1 MSESIER
8 SVVIRAKPTTVW
20 RFFSETEL
28 FARWWGE
35 GSTIAAQ
42 VGGPVVIRYPGGSTA
57 SGEVLTLDPP
67 RSIVFSFGYDDP
79 SKPLRP
85 GQSRVHVTLH
95 EHPLGTRVELHHEL
109 PGRDL
114 VDMHLPGWRY
124 QLAIFAKLVHAEQHG
139 EREAIIDAWFSAWNA
154 EDAEARASAIER
166 AVGDAIEFTD
176 GFAYLRGRDELL
188 DHLVALARHMPG
200 IALVRVGPLRYAQAT
215 ALVDWQA
222 RRGEAIVMAG
232 TNVFELGADGRIARA
247 VGIPA

>member
-8 SVVIRAKPTTVW
+8 SIVIRAQPATVW
-20 RFFSETEL
+20 RFFSNAEH

-42 VGGPVVIRYPGGSTA
+42 VGGAVKIRYPNGSTA
-57 SGEVLTLDPP
+57 SGEVLAIEPL

-85 GQSRVHVTLH
+85 GQSQVHVTLH
-95 EHPLGTRVELHHEL
+95 EHPTGTRVELRHEL
-109 PGRDL
+109 SSREL
-114 VDMHLPGWRY
+114 VDMHVPGWHY
-124 QLAIFAKLVHAEQHG
+124 QLAIFAKLVHAEQHA
-139 EREAIIDAWFSAWNA
+139 EREPIIDAWFAAWNA
-154 EDAEARASAIER
+154 GDPEVRTSAIARAVI
-166 AVGDAIEFTD
+166 DDIEFVD
-176 GFAYLRGRDELL
+176 GFAYVLGRDELL
-188 DHLVALARHMPG
+188 AHLGALARHMPG
-200 IALVRVGPLRYAQAT
+200 IALVRVGAPRYAQGT

-222 RRGEAIVMAG
+222 RRDEAVVMAG